1 MLRIGKENIFL
12 KLIKKT
18 SVLLKENNMH
28 VRKHNNTILISF
40 QYDPQIISFVKSLEG
55 RKYLPHLKEWSIPL
69 AGSHASIDRL
79 AKRGFTIHPDLWAEV
94 RKDQEQAREVE
105 ALALLPDTDFTTTLP
120 LFPYQKVGAAFLWK
134 IGSGLIGD
142 SPGTGKT
149 IQVMA
154 LAEKAGAEKILVF
167 CPAVLKHQWENEL
180 KTFVPH
186 RKAVV
191 IEGTKAERVA
201 LWQEEADYY
210 IANYELLLR
219 DFDNMN
225 CREWDYIFADEATK
239 ICNPQAKQS
248 KVIKKLRAKKRVAMS
263 GTPIS
268 NRAQDCWNLIDFTNP
283 GAFGNYWAF
292 LGRYCLKDRFGG
304 IFAYQN
310 MDELREKLR
319 RYMIRRTKEEVLPEL
334 PAKITTDVPFVLS
347 EEEAKLQKKIKMEI
361 LHEIEAAD
369 INKIEYPMR
378 LQFTIAKFQ
387 RLRQLADS
395 LELLGENKK
404 STKLEVLKELL
415 QENLENGRKA
425 IIFSEFAK
433 MCDILK
439 RELPEYNPVMITG
452 DVPNEVRQPL
462 LDRFNADPECKICIM
477 SSAGMWGLN
486 ITAASIVVNYDLP
499 FSLSK
504 LEQRIGR
511 AHRIGQKNKV
521 QVFNLLGKGTADMAI
536 KKIIHSKAELAG
548 QVLGDTP
555 VTMNDI
561 KDMLTYD

>member
-1 MLRIGKENIFL
+1 MQV
-12 KLIKKT
+12 KK
-18 SVLLKENNMH
+18 H
-28 VRKHNNTILISF
+28 GDTILISF
-40 QYDPQIISFVKSLEG
+40 QYDPVVVSFVKSLEG

-79 AKRGFTIHPDLWAEV
+79 AKRGFTIHPELWAEA
-94 RKDQEQAREVE
+94 RKDQEQAREAE
-105 ALALLPDTDFTTTLP
+105 ALALLPDTEFESSLP
-120 LFPYQKVGAAFLWK
+120 LFPYQKVGSAFLWK
-134 IGSGLIGD
+134 IGSGLLGD

-149 IQVMA
+149 LQVMA

-167 CPAVLKHQWENEL
+167 CPAVLKHQWKNEIE
-180 KTFVPH
+180 KFVPH
-186 RKAVV
+186 RKAIV
-191 IEGTKAERVA
+191 IEGTKTERVA
-201 LWQEEADYY
+201 LWREEADYY

-225 CREWDYIFADEATK
+225 SREWDYIFADEATK

-248 KVIKKLRAKKRVAMS
+248 KAIKKLRAKKRVAMS

-268 NRAQDCWNLIDFTNP
+268 NRAEDCWNLIDFTNP

-292 LGRYCLKDRFGG
+292 LGRYCVKNRFNA

-310 MDELREKLR
+310 MDELRDKLK

-361 LHEIEAAD
+361 LHEIEASD
-369 INKIEYPMR
+369 INKLETPMT
-378 LQFTIAKFQ
+378 LQYTIVKFG

-395 LELLGENKK
+395 LELLGDNKT
-404 STKLEVLKELL
+404 STKLEVLRELL
-415 QENLENGRKA
+415 QENVQNGVKV

-433 MCDILK
+433 MCDILD
-439 RELPEYNPVMITG
+439 RELQEYKPIKITG
-452 DVPNEVRQPL
+452 SVPNEERQPL

-477 SSAGMWGLN
+477 SSAGVWGLN

-511 AHRIGQKNKV
+511 AHRYGQKNKV

-536 KKIIHSKAELAG
+536 KKIIHAKAELAG
-548 QVLGDTP
+548 QILGDTP

-561 KDMLTYD
+561 KDMLQQND